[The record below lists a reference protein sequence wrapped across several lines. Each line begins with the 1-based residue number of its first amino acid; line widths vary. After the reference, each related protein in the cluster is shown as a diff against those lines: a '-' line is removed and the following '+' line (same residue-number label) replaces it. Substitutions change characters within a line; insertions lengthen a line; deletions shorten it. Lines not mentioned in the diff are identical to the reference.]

1 MMLDGIDD
9 RRCADPGTDKKS
21 MGDKLNPQGLKREPS
36 NRVAQTLRSVFR
48 VPRFSRRTVRRPAAL
63 SANWNCLRF
72 ADLERDFLEGAARK
86 K

>member
-9 RRCADPGTDKKS
+9 QGCADSDTDKKS
-21 MGDKLNPQGLKREPS
+21 IGDKLKPQGLKRKPS

-48 VPRFSRRTVRRPAAL
+48 APRFSRRTVRRPAAL

-72 ADLERDFLEGAARK
+72 ADLERGFLEGAARVK
-86 K
+86 